1 MWLFTRYGF
10 YSIACANKPG
20 GSVDTESVMVR
31 ARRIAHLRSLQ
42 KRFPGLAGGEIL
54 DLAEAGLSLSAD
66 CPENVLGR
74 YHRRTGPGTRMV
86 EF

>member
-20 GSVDTESVMVR
+20 GSVDTETVGPCPTHRPSSKS
-31 ARRIAHLRSLQ
+31 AEALPCPRRWRDS
-42 KRFPGLAGGEIL
+42 